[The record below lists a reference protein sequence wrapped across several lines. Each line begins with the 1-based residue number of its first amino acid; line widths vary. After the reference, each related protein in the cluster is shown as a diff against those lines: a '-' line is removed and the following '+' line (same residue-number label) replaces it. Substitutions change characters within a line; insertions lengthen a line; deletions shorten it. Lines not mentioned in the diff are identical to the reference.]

1 MEELA
6 RSCPDFVLLLPLDT
20 VQKNLRILL
29 EQVTSE
35 LLTEQPDDPLIKM
48 LDILE
53 RRSTSV
59 G

>member
-1 MEELA
+1 
-6 RSCPDFVLLLPLDT
+6 
-20 VQKNLRILL
+20 LRILL

-35 LLTEQPDDPLIKM
+35 LLMEQPDDPLMKM

-59 G
+59 VK